1 MEREKKDLSFI
12 LILLSTLIGTAVL
25 FQWAIVTGLYAP
37 LRNPAMWERLMEKDT
52 LFRFLYVILIGGLAF
67 LFPVGKVKDENK
79 KWVYT
84 SMTLV
89 SASMLVI
96 GFSRLSAWY
105 NLFVF
110 PTVFVA
116 YTLLVIKTLPYFI
129 RRHAQS
135 DDSIFGLSREE
146 SAFYFRFE
154 TASGPLVIH
163 KPQQNVYIDGGP
175 GSGKSE
181 SWIKGII
188 YQCAERNYAGFVYDW
203 EGDPTKDKSPILSR
217 IAYGSIEYFRAK
229 GVETPRFAYIN
240 FVDMSRTV
248 RVNVLSPQYMS
259 KGNESLFIRNIIM
272 TLMKNLEASWK
283 EKTDFWANNAINY
296 VYSIAYKCFKERELG
311 ICTLPHVITLALS
324 DSNLVFHWL
333 SEDPEIAL
341 NMSSMLTAWKLG
353 AQQQTAGAVSSA
365 QTPLVLLNNKY
376 IFWVLSPLPEEEF
389 SLDIT
394 NKEHPT
400 LLCVGN
406 APTIKEAVSPAISCI
421 GSVLMSQMNNPGKAT
436 SIFMVDEFP
445 TILLQGIDTFIGTAR
460 KHNVATILAVQDF
473 NQAVRDYGEK
483 SANILK
489 ASCGTQA
496 YGMTGNEKTAKDI
509 ENLLGEKKEAQES
522 YSHQAG
528 GNNSVTESLQKE
540 KVLKARDIAGQA
552 AGHFIGKIAGGK
564 PPFFN
569 VQMDMCRFEEKEI
582 PRFSLPVKLG
592 NGKEEMELKILE
604 EIIQQNYIKIIEDV
618 NAILKKIEDKLK
630 EKSAVPAAGTHK
642 TEQKIIR

>member
-1 MEREKKDLSFI
+1 M
-12 LILLSTLIGTAVL
+12 
-25 FQWAIVTGLYAP
+25 
-37 LRNPAMWERLMEKDT
+37 
-52 LFRFLYVILIGGLAF
+52 
-67 LFPVGKVKDENK
+67 
-79 KWVYT
+79 
-84 SMTLV
+84 
-89 SASMLVI
+89 
-96 GFSRLSAWY
+96 
-105 NLFVF
+105 
-110 PTVFVA
+110 
-116 YTLLVIKTLPYFI
+116 
-129 RRHAQS
+129 
-135 DDSIFGLSREE
+135 
-146 SAFYFRFE
+146 
-154 TASGPLVIH
+154 
-163 KPQQNVYIDGGP
+163 
-175 GSGKSE
+175 
-181 SWIKGII
+181 
-188 YQCAERNYAGFVYDW
+188 
-203 EGDPTKDKSPILSR
+203 
-217 IAYGSIEYFRAK
+217 
-229 GVETPRFAYIN
+229 ETPRFAYIN

-248 RVNVLSPQYMS
+248 RVNVLSPKYMS
-259 KGNESLFIRNIIM
+259 KGNESLFIRNIII

-311 ICTLPHVITLALS
+311 ICTLPHVIALALS

-436 SIFMVDEFP
+436 SVFMVDEFP

-522 YSHQAG
+522 YSHQTSG
-528 GNNSVTESLQKE
+528 SGSVTESLQKE

-582 PRFSLPVKLG
+582 PRFSLPVRLG
-592 NGKEEMELKILE
+592 NGKEEMELEILE
-604 EIIQQNYIKIIEDV
+604 EIIQQNKKSSDNIQQKNPTMRKIHSLLVAACLLAASCNREEIQPETDKAGMYHITVAVTGTSPKGSVHIYNLDDVKFRNERTGTSAFSVDETFTDKVEYSTEKPVSQITVQGILYSKENATITLQIKKDGESV
-618 NAILKKIEDKLK
+618 FNQSKQLE
-630 EKSAVPAAGTHK
+630 AVPGIDTTVDLVYSTIK
-642 TEQKIIR
+642 